1 VNKGKEEVKAIQV
14 RLPIAVYREL
24 KKRTKESRRSL
35 NAEIVMSLE
44 HVIAA
49 HEAYSRR
56 KDG

>member
-1 VNKGKEEVKAIQV
+1 VNKVKEEVKAIQV
-14 RLPIAVYREL
+14 RLPIEVYGEL
-24 KKRTKESRRSL
+24 KKRAKESRRSL

-49 HEAYSRR
+49 REACSRR